1 MRSTTEADSD
11 DLDWG
16 TYEAVQAVPAKTLVN
31 PIQSVEPHT
40 ALLIPNAKRLD
51 QFPAFFAR
59 SALFR
64 CGSKDN
70 TLHTDLPI
78 KAQGDYHIEL
88 SGPRLSMHD
97 KLVYE
102 SVIQLAKANALD
114 VHIPLVTSQLAV
126 LKQMGWRDRSS
137 KSLTWL
143 NDSLWRLTH
152 SHVSITLSK
161 DAYSGHLLQEATVS
175 STGLLITFDPDFIVP
190 ALSRDLQFK
199 GNPQVRRNLH
209 LTLAQW
215 LYDFLST
222 HSESRNLTVGY
233 LRDISGFQG
242 PARQF
247 PSRLRSALDELV
259 SMSTP
264 LITGYRLTKGT
275 RSSDSWTLLLD
286 RSAGVSPDFTSPQ
299 RIDVSPSKPSTFR
312 SQQSRRGGVAL

>member
-16 TYEAVQAVPAKTLVN
+16 TYEAVQAVPAKAVVK
-31 PIQSVEPHT
+31 PMQSVEVRP
-40 ALLIPNAKRLD
+40 ALLIPNAKRQD

-64 CGSKDN
+64 CGYKDN
-70 TLHTDLPI
+70 TLQNDLLI
-78 KAQGDYHIEL
+78 KAQGSYQIQL

-102 SVIQLAKANALD
+102 AIIQLAKAESLD
-114 VHIPLVTSQLAV
+114 VYTILETSHLGI
-126 LKQMGWRDRSS
+126 LKRMGWRDRSS
-137 KSLTWL
+137 KSLAWL

-152 SHVSITLSK
+152 SLVSITLSGDGYK
-161 DAYSGHLLQEATVS
+161 GLMLQEAIS
-175 STGLLITFDPDFIVP
+175 SATGLSIRFDPDFIVP

-199 GNPQVRRNLH
+199 CNRQVRKELH
-209 LTLAQW
+209 STLAQW

-222 HSESRNLTVGY
+222 HSDSRNLTVGY
-233 LRDISGFQG
+233 LREISGFQG

-247 PSRLRSALDELV
+247 PSRLRDALDELV

-264 LITGYRLTKGT
+264 LITGHRFTKGT
-275 RSSDSWTLLLD
+275 RSSDTWTLLLD
-286 RSAGVSPDFTSPQ
+286 RSAGVAPDFTSPH
-299 RIDVSPSKPSTFR
+299 RVNLNTSKTAAFKP
-312 SQQSRRGGVAL
+312 QQSRRGGVAL